1 MIFLSIYK
9 TVLQYRTLT
18 VYFLVKVSK
27 YQSIKVYQIFLG

>member
-27 YQSIKVYQIFLG
+27 YIKYFWDD

>member
-18 VYFLVKVSK
+18 IYFLVKVSK
-27 YQSIKVYQIFLG
+27 YIKYFWG